1 MNYSCEPP
9 TAKGLAV
16 FKDPMSSSSGG
27 DIKRTV
33 SSISWH
39 PEAGKLAVTYA
50 ILNFQDARVANAR
63 LPPQSYVW
71 DISNPNSPELEINPP
86 SPLCCLK
93 FNPKNADILVG
104 GSYNG
109 LISVYDLRRTGTSG
123 KTVAPIAVSEVENSH
138 HDPVYDIYWINSK
151 TASQC
156 VSVST
161 DGRVLWWDTRKL
173 DEPPTDSVSLC
184 ADARGGGA
192 VLGGCA
198 LEYNAEAGPSK
209 YLVGTE
215 QGIVLLANLKNRKQ
229 NNGIFVFDQN
239 AGKHHGPIYAI
250 QRNPSNTKCFLTVGD
265 WTAKVWM
272 EDIKTPIMTTKYHA
286 AYVTGGCWS
295 PTRPGV
301 FFVTRADGVVD
312 IWDFHYRQTEVA
324 YSHKVSSTM
333 ITSIAVQNSSLSQ
346 TGGKLVALGD
356 ACGTVTLLELCDSL
370 STPQPNERKA
380 MDLLF
385 EREIKQEKNL
395 EARER
400 ELRRLRTT
408 GSLSAKETSLTPS
421 VTSTK
426 MSSTGTVPTTTTT
439 PALPVVASPPTGATA
454 ASNKREPEDMEALL
468 RKLDSEFLAMIKLA
482 EDKESRT
489 VVAEGEM

>member
-16 FKDPMSSSSGG
+16 FKDPMSSS
-27 DIKRTV
+27 DVKRTV

-50 ILNFQDARVANAR
+50 ILNFQDARVFAATR

-71 DISNPNSPELEINPP
+71 DISNPNSPELEIIPP

-93 FNPKNADILVG
+93 FNPKNAEILVG

-109 LISVYDLRRTGTSG
+109 LISVYDLRRVGTTGKDVS
-123 KTVAPIAVSEVENSH
+123 PIAVSVVENSH

-173 DEPPTDSVSLC
+173 DEPPTDSVLLC
-184 ADARGGGA
+184 TDVKGGGA

-215 QGIVLLANLKNRKQ
+215 QGVVLLANLKNRKQ
-229 NNGIFVFDQN
+229 NNGITVFDQG

-250 QRNPSNTKCFLTVGD
+250 QRNPANTKCFLTVGD

-272 EDIKTPIMTTKYHA
+272 EDIKMPIMTTKYHA
-286 AYVTGGCWS
+286 AFVTGGCWS

-312 IWDFHYRQTEVA
+312 IWDYHYRQTEVT
-324 YSHKVSSTM
+324 YSHKVSSASL
-333 ITSIAVQNSSLSQ
+333 TSIAVQNSSLSQ
-346 TGGKLVALGD
+346 TGGKLVAIGD
-356 ACGTVTLLELCDSL
+356 AYGTVTLLELCDSL
-370 STPQPNERKA
+370 SSPQPNERKA
-380 MDLLF
+380 IDLMF

-395 EARER
+395 EVRER
-400 ELRRLRTT
+400 ELRRLRTSGT
-408 GSLSAKETSLTPS
+408 LSTKEASIGSG
-421 VTSTK
+421 TSTK
-426 MSSTGTVPTTTTT
+426 LASVSVPATPMGSPPVVNPPVSSTDT
-439 PALPVVASPPTGATA
+439 PNNT
-454 ASNKREPEDMEALL
+454 NKLEPDDMESLL
-468 RKLDSEFLAMIKLA
+468 RKLDSDFLAMIKVA
-482 EDKESRT
+482 EDKESKN
-489 VVAEGEM
+489 VVESEK

>member
-1 MNYSCEPP
+1 
-9 TAKGLAV
+9 
-16 FKDPMSSSSGG
+16 MSIGNV
-27 DIKRTV
+27 KRTV

-39 PEAGKLAVTYA
+39 PESGKLAVTYA
-50 ILNFQDARVANAR
+50 ILNFQDARTNNNNNNNTTTKNHHHTTR
-63 LPPQSYVW
+63 LPPQSYIW
-71 DISNPNSPELEINPP
+71 DISNPNSPELEIIPP

-109 LISVYDLRRTGTSG
+109 LISVYDLRRVGATGKDIS
-123 KTVAPIAVSEVENSH
+123 AIAISVVENSH

-173 DEPPTDSVSLC
+173 EEPPSDSVTLC
-184 ADARGGGA
+184 TDVKGGGA

-215 QGIVLLANLKNRKQ
+215 QGVVLLANLKNRKQ
-229 NNGIFVFDQN
+229 NNGITVFDQG

-250 QRNPSNTKCFLTVGD
+250 QRNPANTKCFLTVGD

-312 IWDFHYRQTEVA
+312 VWDFHYRQTEVT
-324 YSHKVSSTM
+324 YSHKVSSASL
-333 ITSIAVQNSSLSQ
+333 TSIAVQNSSLSQ
-346 TGGKLVALGD
+346 TGGKLVAIGD
-356 ACGTVTLLELCDSL
+356 AHGTVTLLELCDSL
-370 STPQPNERKA
+370 SSPQPNERKA
-380 MDLLF
+380 IDLMF

-395 EARER
+395 EVRER
-400 ELRRLRTT
+400 ELRRLRTAPSSI
-408 GSLSAKETSLTPS
+408 SLSTKEINGIGFSNSSST
-421 VTSTK
+421 TSTK
-426 MSSTGTVPTTTTT
+426 FSSSKTIVPAAT
-439 PALPVVASPPTGATA
+439 PVSPSPVVT
-454 ASNKREPEDMEALL
+454 SNNSNSKREPEDMEALL
-468 RKLDSEFLAMIKLA
+468 RKLDSDFLTMIKVA
-482 EDKESRT
+482 EDKET
-489 VVAEGEM
+489 VNCVQGEV